1 VVAQGRSE
9 PLSLRCQLRHPAGG
23 ASQAALVRPRRR
35 SASLRGGAGG
45 AQERG
50 VLNPL
55 PGGEDFVANPALPED
70 ILREAVRP
78 GCQAHFFI
86 QADV

>member
-1 VVAQGRSE
+1 MQATEARQRE
-9 PLSLRCQLRHPAGG
+9 PGSACLTCRHC
-23 ASQAALVRPRRR
+23 VT
-35 SASLRGGAGG
+35 LRGWTAG

-70 ILREAVRP
+70 ILREAVRLSGLQ
-78 GCQAHFFI
+78 GCQACVLPKRMCAMAI
-86 QADV
+86 RYA